1 MIKDKALE
9 ELFLTQRPHFDD
21 HDAFMDVLT
30 HRLDAVEYLKQHQ
43 DTTIRRYKL
52 VMIVAFIVGILSGA
66 VTMAFVLSTPFDV
79 SLFNFHVHTGFLL
92 ELSEISRPIVAAA
105 LALLMTVGIISLIS
119 NIQDINNIMNMNKKT
134 IITMMLAL
142 VTVAGQAQIH
152 YRLEGNIGRPD
163 LTDTLSIV
171 ENRGFEKDG
180 NILSETIDTL
190 YIVNGNIVPIEG
202 TLPESVTVTAM
213 NKTLSTQLVYI
224 MLTDG
229 TTRINGTLNDFVVR
243 QSGNPLA
250 DAMNQMEEDRLQLT
264 KEITDLTNSGEP
276 IDTTALIAREDS
288 FVVSILKAHPND
300 QIGVVCML
308 DHADDICILSPR
320 RGIELIDM
328 LDSTLVAKEPKLKGK
343 KRDLQ
348 TRISTSEGAMFRDF
362 TAEYDGKQQRLSDY
376 VGRGLYVLVDF
387 WASWCGP
394 CREEIPNIVAAYS
407 KYKDKGLQVVGV
419 ASLEESERSLEY
431 VREQNIPYPQIFNV
445 GMPVLQLYGID
456 GIPCIFLFAPD
467 GTILARGLRGVDID
481 KKLKEIFND
490 NK

>member
-1 MIKDKALE
+1 MRSIKN
-9 ELFLTQRPHFDD
+9 
-21 HDAFMDVLT
+21 
-30 HRLDAVEYLKQHQ
+30 RLLLKG
-43 DTTIRRYKL
+43 RK
-52 VMIVAFIVGILSGA
+52 
-66 VTMAFVLSTPFDV
+66 
-79 SLFNFHVHTGFLL
+79 
-92 ELSEISRPIVAAA
+92 
-105 LALLMTVGIISLIS
+105 
-119 NIQDINNIMNMNKKT
+119 NKKT
-134 IITMMLAL
+134 IITLLFVL
-142 VTVAGQAQIH
+142 VAVAGHAQIH

-300 QIGVVCML
+300 QVGVVCML

-343 KRDLQ
+343 KRDLL
-348 TRISTSEGAMFRDF
+348 TLLSTSEGAMFRDF
-362 TAEYDGKQQRLSDY
+362 TVEFDGKQQRLSDY
-376 VGRGLYVLVDF
+376 VGRGQYVLVDF

-419 ASLEESERSLEY
+419 ASLEESERSLKY
-431 VREQNIPYPQIFNV
+431 VREQNIPYPQIFNA

-456 GIPCIFLFAPD
+456 GIPYIFLFAPD
-467 GTILARGLRGVDID
+467 GTILARGLRGEDID
-481 KKLKEIFND
+481 RKLEEIFPD

>member
-1 MIKDKALE
+1 
-9 ELFLTQRPHFDD
+9 
-21 HDAFMDVLT
+21 
-30 HRLDAVEYLKQHQ
+30 
-43 DTTIRRYKL
+43 
-52 VMIVAFIVGILSGA
+52 
-66 VTMAFVLSTPFDV
+66 
-79 SLFNFHVHTGFLL
+79 
-92 ELSEISRPIVAAA
+92 
-105 LALLMTVGIISLIS
+105 
-119 NIQDINNIMNMNKKT
+119 MNKKT
-134 IITMMLAL
+134 IITILLAL
-142 VTVAGQAQIH
+142 AAMAGQGQIH

-213 NKTLSTQLVYI
+213 NKTLSTQLIHI

-229 TTRINGTLNDFVVR
+229 TTYINGTLNDFVVR

-264 KEITDLTNSGEP
+264 KEITDLMNSGEP
-276 IDTTALIAREDS
+276 IDTIALIAREDS

-308 DHADDICILSPR
+308 DYADDICVLSPR

-362 TAEYDGKQQRLSDY
+362 TAEFDGKQQRLSDY
-376 VGRGLYVLVDF
+376 VGRGQYVLVDF

-394 CREEIPNIVAAYS
+394 CREEIPNIVTAYS

-419 ASLEESERSLEY
+419 ASLEESERSLKY
-431 VREQNIPYPQIFNV
+431 VREQNIPYPQIFNA

-456 GIPCIFLFAPD
+456 GIPYIFLIDPD
-467 GTILARGLRGVDID
+467 GTILARGLRGKDID
-481 KKLKEIFND
+481 KKLEEIFN
-490 NK
+490 K

>member
-1 MIKDKALE
+1 
-9 ELFLTQRPHFDD
+9 
-21 HDAFMDVLT
+21 
-30 HRLDAVEYLKQHQ
+30 
-43 DTTIRRYKL
+43 
-52 VMIVAFIVGILSGA
+52 
-66 VTMAFVLSTPFDV
+66 
-79 SLFNFHVHTGFLL
+79 
-92 ELSEISRPIVAAA
+92 
-105 LALLMTVGIISLIS
+105 
-119 NIQDINNIMNMNKKT
+119 MNKKERFCDVDNIVEWRH
-134 IITMMLAL
+134 IITILLAL
-142 VTVAGQAQIH
+142 VAVTGQAQVH
-152 YRLEGNIGRPD
+152 YRLEGNICRPD
-163 LTDTLSIV
+163 VTDTLSVI

-180 NILSETIDTL
+180 SILSETIDTL

-213 NKTLSTQLVYI
+213 NKTLSTQLIHI

-229 TTRINGTLNDFVVR
+229 TTYINGTLNDFVVR

-264 KEITDLTNSGEP
+264 KEITDLMNSGEP
-276 IDTTALIAREDS
+276 IDTIALIAREDS

-308 DHADDICILSPR
+308 DYADDICVLSPR

-328 LDSTLVAKEPKLKGK
+328 LDSALVVKEPKLKGK

-362 TAEYDGKQQRLSDY
+362 TAEYNG
-376 VGRGLYVLVDF
+376 DF

-419 ASLEESERSLEY
+419 ASLEESERSLKY
-431 VREQNIPYPQIFNV
+431 VREQNIPYPQIFNA

-456 GIPCIFLFAPD
+456 GIPYIFLFAPD
-467 GTILARGLRGVDID
+467 GTILARGLRGEDID
-481 KKLKEIFND
+481 RKLEEIFPD

>member
-1 MIKDKALE
+1 
-9 ELFLTQRPHFDD
+9 
-21 HDAFMDVLT
+21 
-30 HRLDAVEYLKQHQ
+30 
-43 DTTIRRYKL
+43 
-52 VMIVAFIVGILSGA
+52 
-66 VTMAFVLSTPFDV
+66 
-79 SLFNFHVHTGFLL
+79 
-92 ELSEISRPIVAAA
+92 
-105 LALLMTVGIISLIS
+105 
-119 NIQDINNIMNMNKKT
+119 MNKKT
-134 IITMMLAL
+134 IITILLAL
-142 VTVAGQAQIH
+142 VAMAGHAQIH

-190 YIVNGNIVPIEG
+190 YIVNGNIVSIEG

-300 QIGVVCML
+300 QVGVVCML

-376 VGRGLYVLVDF
+376 VGRGQYVLVDF

-419 ASLEESERSLEY
+419 ASLEESERSLKY
-431 VREQNIPYPQIFNV
+431 VREQNIPYPQIFNA

-456 GIPCIFLFAPD
+456 GIPYIFLFAPD
-467 GTILARGLRGVDID
+467 GTILARGLRGEDID
-481 KKLKEIFND
+481 RKLEEIFPD

>member
-1 MIKDKALE
+1 
-9 ELFLTQRPHFDD
+9 
-21 HDAFMDVLT
+21 
-30 HRLDAVEYLKQHQ
+30 
-43 DTTIRRYKL
+43 
-52 VMIVAFIVGILSGA
+52 
-66 VTMAFVLSTPFDV
+66 
-79 SLFNFHVHTGFLL
+79 
-92 ELSEISRPIVAAA
+92 
-105 LALLMTVGIISLIS
+105 
-119 NIQDINNIMNMNKKT
+119 MNKKT
-134 IITMMLAL
+134 IITLLFAL
-142 VTVAGQAQIH
+142 VAVTGQAQVH

-163 LTDTLSIV
+163 VTDTLSVI

-180 NILSETIDTL
+180 SILSETIDTL

-213 NKTLSTQLVYI
+213 NKTLSTQFIHI

-229 TTRINGTLNDFVVR
+229 TTYINGTLNDFVVR

-264 KEITDLTNSGEP
+264 KEITDLLNSGEP
-276 IDTTALIAREDS
+276 IDTIALIAREDS

-308 DHADDICILSPR
+308 DYADDICVLSPR
-320 RGIELIDM
+320 RGIELFDM
-328 LDSTLVAKEPKLKGK
+328 LDSALVVKEPKLKGK

-362 TAEYDGKQQRLSDY
+362 TAENNGKQQRLSDY
-376 VGRGLYVLVDF
+376 VGRGQYVLVDF
-387 WASWCGP
+387 WASWCAP
-394 CREEIPNIVAAYS
+394 CREEIPNIVTAYS

-419 ASLEESERSLEY
+419 ACLEESELSLEY
-431 VREQNIPYPQIFNV
+431 VREQNIPYPQIFNA

-456 GIPCIFLFAPD
+456 GIPYIFLFAPD
-467 GTILARGLRGVDID
+467 GTILARGMRGEDID
-481 KKLKEIFND
+481 RKLEELFPD

>member
-1 MIKDKALE
+1 
-9 ELFLTQRPHFDD
+9 
-21 HDAFMDVLT
+21 
-30 HRLDAVEYLKQHQ
+30 
-43 DTTIRRYKL
+43 
-52 VMIVAFIVGILSGA
+52 
-66 VTMAFVLSTPFDV
+66 
-79 SLFNFHVHTGFLL
+79 
-92 ELSEISRPIVAAA
+92 
-105 LALLMTVGIISLIS
+105 
-119 NIQDINNIMNMNKKT
+119 MNKKT
-134 IITMMLAL
+134 IITILLAL
-142 VTVAGQAQIH
+142 VAMAGHAQIH

-288 FVVSILKAHPND
+288 FVVSILKTHPND
-300 QIGVVCML
+300 QVGVVCML

-362 TAEYDGKQQRLSDY
+362 TAEYNGKQQRLSDY
-376 VGRGLYVLVDF
+376 VGRGQYVLVDF

-394 CREEIPNIVAAYS
+394 CREEIPNIVTAYS

-419 ASLEESERSLEY
+419 ACLEESELSLEY
-431 VREQNIPYPQIFNV
+431 VREQNIPYPQIFNA

-456 GIPCIFLFAPD
+456 GIPYIFLFAPD
-467 GTILARGLRGVDID
+467 GTILARGLRGEDID
-481 KKLKEIFND
+481 RKLEEIFPD

>member
-1 MIKDKALE
+1 
-9 ELFLTQRPHFDD
+9 
-21 HDAFMDVLT
+21 
-30 HRLDAVEYLKQHQ
+30 
-43 DTTIRRYKL
+43 
-52 VMIVAFIVGILSGA
+52 
-66 VTMAFVLSTPFDV
+66 
-79 SLFNFHVHTGFLL
+79 
-92 ELSEISRPIVAAA
+92 
-105 LALLMTVGIISLIS
+105 
-119 NIQDINNIMNMNKKT
+119 MNKKT
-134 IITMMLAL
+134 IITLLLAL
-142 VTVAGQAQIH
+142 VAVTGQAQVH

-163 LTDTLSIV
+163 VTDTLSVI

-180 NILSETIDTL
+180 NILNETIDTL

-202 TLPESVTVTAM
+202 TLPESVTATAM
-213 NKTLSTQLVYI
+213 NKTLSTQLIHI
-224 MLTDG
+224 MLTGG
-229 TTRINGTLNDFVVR
+229 TTYINGTLNDFVVR

-264 KEITDLTNSGEP
+264 KDITYLMNSGEP
-276 IDTTALIAREDS
+276 IDTIALIAREDS

-308 DHADDICILSPR
+308 DYADDICVLSPR

-328 LDSTLVAKEPKLKGK
+328 LDSALVVKEPKLKGK
-343 KRDLQ
+343 KRDLL
-348 TRISTSEGAMFRDF
+348 TLLSTSEGAMFRDF
-362 TAEYDGKQQRLSDY
+362 TVEFDGKQQRLSDY
-376 VGRGLYVLVDF
+376 VGRGQYVLVDF

-419 ASLEESERSLEY
+419 ASLEESERSLKY
-431 VREQNIPYPQIFNV
+431 VRNA

-456 GIPCIFLFAPD
+456 GIPHIFLFAPD

-481 KKLKEIFND
+481 KKLEEIFPD

>member
-1 MIKDKALE
+1 MRSIKN
-9 ELFLTQRPHFDD
+9 
-21 HDAFMDVLT
+21 
-30 HRLDAVEYLKQHQ
+30 RLLLKG
-43 DTTIRRYKL
+43 RK
-52 VMIVAFIVGILSGA
+52 
-66 VTMAFVLSTPFDV
+66 
-79 SLFNFHVHTGFLL
+79 
-92 ELSEISRPIVAAA
+92 
-105 LALLMTVGIISLIS
+105 
-119 NIQDINNIMNMNKKT
+119 NKKT
-134 IITMMLAL
+134 IITLLFVL
-142 VTVAGQAQIH
+142 VAVAGHAQIH

-300 QIGVVCML
+300 QVGVVCML

-328 LDSTLVAKEPKLKGK
+328 L
-343 KRDLQ
+343 
-348 TRISTSEGAMFRDF
+348 SEGAMFRDF
-362 TAEYDGKQQRLSDY
+362 TAEYNGKQQRLSDY
-376 VGRGLYVLVDF
+376 VGRGQYVLVDF

-394 CREEIPNIVAAYS
+394 CREEIPNIVTAYS

-431 VREQNIPYPQIFNV
+431 VREQNIPYPQIFNA

-456 GIPCIFLFAPD
+456 GIPYIFLFAPD
-467 GTILARGLRGVDID
+467 GTILARGLRGKDID
-481 KKLKEIFND
+481 RKLEEIFND

>member
-1 MIKDKALE
+1 
-9 ELFLTQRPHFDD
+9 
-21 HDAFMDVLT
+21 
-30 HRLDAVEYLKQHQ
+30 
-43 DTTIRRYKL
+43 
-52 VMIVAFIVGILSGA
+52 
-66 VTMAFVLSTPFDV
+66 
-79 SLFNFHVHTGFLL
+79 
-92 ELSEISRPIVAAA
+92 
-105 LALLMTVGIISLIS
+105 
-119 NIQDINNIMNMNKKT
+119 MNMNKKT
-134 IITMMLAL
+134 IITILLAL
-142 VTVAGQAQIH
+142 VAMAGHAQIH

-300 QIGVVCML
+300 QVGVVCML

-343 KRDLQ
+343 KIDLL
-348 TRISTSEGAMFRDF
+348 TLLSTSEGAMFRDF
-362 TAEYDGKQQRLSDY
+362 TVEFDGKQQRLSDY
-376 VGRGLYVLVDF
+376 VGRGQYVLVDF

-419 ASLEESERSLEY
+419 ASLEESERSLKY
-431 VREQNIPYPQIFNV
+431 VREQNIPYPQIFNA

-456 GIPCIFLFAPD
+456 GIPYIFLFAPD

-481 KKLKEIFND
+481 KKLEEIFKD
-490 NK
+490 K